1 MKSQHSRFDD
11 AYLSRHRLLAGSP
24 DASVAI
30 CALWKDLSKVSF
42 TPEYLEQLAIVG
54 NLYTLRGV
62 SLLLRG
68 LWLMPGIRHLVLW
81 GPDTQ
86 HTGRALSALWKDG
99 LNADHLIAG
108 TDIPI
113 DPALP
118 AEAID
123 HLRQHVHLY
132 DYRSARELPALM
144 GLIGPLEPLAAHA
157 EPQSFPATEPE
168 PPRTLPSAGS
178 GWQIRGAT
186 VAEAWSRLLD
196 LVMRFGVIK
205 QSQYS
210 IQQRE
215 MLNVLTVV
223 TDEDVDHLHLPDY
236 LPLSAESLA
245 RYLPSII
252 DNAPADEMSYTY
264 GNRLRGYFGF
274 DQVDAMTERLR
285 QAPHTRRA
293 LATLWD
299 AHSDPDRDTPPCLT
313 QVVLSV
319 VEDRLFLTYSARSQ
333 DIFAAWPQNTLGMRT
348 LQARVAQS
356 LGLRLGPITSHTVS
370 AHLYEHDWKQ
380 AEQVIERR
388 RSSHEALQ
396 FDPQGNFVIR
406 IEGRL
411 IVVELVDPSG
421 QQVVWQTHGTD
432 ARQLG
437 NQIAAMHLASDP
449 AHYIYLGRELYR
461 VGEALL
467 TGQPYVQDRA

>member
-1 MKSQHSRFDD
+1 MTSIPHLIDD
-11 AYLSRHRLLAGSP
+11 AYLSRHRLLSGSL
-24 DASVAI
+24 DASVAL
-30 CALWKDLSKVSF
+30 CALWKDLTRVTF
-42 TPEYLEQLAIVG
+42 APDDLQHLALIG
-54 NLYTLRGV
+54 NLYTLRGL

-68 LWLMPGIRHLVLW
+68 LWLIPGVRHLVLW

-86 HTGRALSALWKDG
+86 HTGRALSTLWRDG
-99 LNADHLIAG
+99 LSADYLIAG
-108 TDIPI
+108 TDIPL

-118 AEAID
+118 AEAVE
-123 HLRQHVHLY
+123 HLRQHIHLH
-132 DYRSARELPALM
+132 DFRSARELPALM
-144 GLIGPLEPLAAHA
+144 AEIGQLEPLPPHGA
-157 EPQSFPATEPE
+157 PQTFPTTEPE
-168 PPRTLPSAGS
+168 LPQTLPSAGS
-178 GWQIRGAT
+178 GWHVRAGT

-196 LVMRFGVIK
+196 LVMRFGVLK
-205 QSQYS
+205 ESQYS

-215 MLNVLTVV
+215 LLNVLTVV
-223 TDEDVDHLHLPDY
+223 TDEDPENLHLPDY
-236 LPLSAESLA
+236 LPLSAESLQN
-245 RYLPSII
+245 YLPSII
-252 DNAPADEMSYTY
+252 ENAPADEMSYTY

-285 QAPHTRRA
+285 QAPYTRRA

-333 DIFAAWPQNTLGMRT
+333 DVFAAWPQNTLGMRT

-411 IVVELVDPSG
+411 IVVELVDPGG
-421 QQVVWQTHGTD
+421 QQVVWQTHGAD

-461 VGEALL
+461 VGEALR